1 VRVIDLDLLDYNSA
15 WRRQE
20 QVHAEVLA
28 GAEEAILL
36 VEHPPTITYGRRA
49 EESAR
54 HLQATPGQLRNL
66 RVEVIPSDR
75 GGDIT
80 FHGPGQIVA
89 YPIIRLADHGLSVG
103 AYMKQIQLTVIDA
116 LAAFQV
122 AAQLDPAAPGVW
134 CADRSAGR
142 LAKLCAVGVRVKR
155 GITMH
160 GLALNVEPD
169 LSFYKLIVPCG
180 LDRPVTSLH
189 RLLGSRAP
197 SLEAVKAVLVHKLVA
212 RFESRASNPPGASA
226 PIDNP

>member
-1 VRVIDLDLLDYNSA
+1 MRVIDLDLLDYHSA

-20 QVHAEVLA
+20 EVHAEVLS
-28 GAEEAILL
+28 GGEEAILL

-66 RVEVIPSDR
+66 HVEVVPSDR

-103 AYMKQIQLTVIDA
+103 AYMKQLQLAVIDA

-134 CADRSAGR
+134 CADGSAGGQ
-142 LAKLCAVGVRVKR
+142 LAKVCAVGVRVKR

-180 LDRPVTSLH
+180 LERPVTSLH

-197 SLEAVKAVLVHKLVA
+197 SFGAVKAVLVQALTA
-212 RFESRASNPPGASA
+212 RFALPPSA
-226 PIDNP
+226 